1 MILSER
7 YKARRYAEGLAE
19 GRSEGLANAVERAI
33 RQTAG
38 EIDDSVGIR
47 IDTSEWF
54 SQEVVRVVLTKG
66 ESKTEAFR
74 VTMEQAL
81 SSQLYPLLKG
91 RIESWD

>member
-38 EIDDSVGIR
+38 EIDDSVGIG

-66 ESKTEAFR
+66 ESKTEAFE
-74 VTMEQAL
+74 VTMEKAL
-81 SSQLYPLLKG
+81 SPRLHPLLKD
-91 RIESWD
+91 RVASLN

>member
-38 EIDDSVGIR
+38 EIDDSVEIR

-74 VTMEQAL
+74 SNHGTGAL
-81 SSQLYPLLKG
+81 FSAVPPTE
-91 RIESWD
+91 RPN